1 MLAADRLVIQSSLKQ
16 NAIQLKEKELNLHNT
31 NFGSLGTQ
39 SAVLAGF
46 AVTALIEF
54 GPPPEPRNKYLELAY
69 YACVITSLVTNL
81 YCVAGSTFL
90 SVFATNLAL
99 RGPDGSVERAVE
111 GMHEERRNVFA
122 AFAAGLASLLLGMI
136 FVAWLLM
143 SSEAALLSTFIVA
156 YGGYV
161 TYCFGKRT
169 AKMFAFSEEDRKE
182 IDDFVSTV
190 VSRFPLIARRPMMM
204 NAAPAASE
212 EKKEV

>member
-156 YGGYV
+156 CVECSACIRITMCSILCNSDG
-161 TYCFGKRT
+161 
-169 AKMFAFSEEDRKE
+169 
-182 IDDFVSTV
+182 I
-190 VSRFPLIARRPMMM
+190 
-204 NAAPAASE
+204 
-212 EKKEV
+212 

>member
-1 MLAADRLVIQSSLKQ
+1 MAA
-16 NAIQLKEKELNLHNT
+16 AAAAAA
-31 NFGSLGTQ
+31 GTC
-39 SAVLAGF
+39 
-46 AVTALIEF
+46 
-54 GPPPEPRNKYLELAY
+54 RYLELAY